1 MSKKRIRTLLLPGI
15 LLILL
20 IGASILYAYFL
31 LQRPSVQQLIVE
43 KISHAL
49 GYDVKVKTVH
59 VSFTKG
65 LAITATGLSASS
77 QDQKQRIVAATA
89 RIGLRWKALFKGNV
103 IPRSVDLTSP
113 VITLSLPDQDKIK
126 RWSWEEML
134 QDMELLKIGAIRSL
148 AIKAGQLEIEGSP
161 FSLRALFLTSSRQD
175 TETRDQTIQLKT
187 ALRFKEDAI
196 PFEVHGHVRWQEG
209 QPGMTVDLSGTAGN
223 IPVSW
228 VPWPSFASFSGGTI
242 DAVYHV
248 TGPLTDTLAARGSFR
263 GRNLRFAISERKRK
277 KEYALSSLSLDFNAN
292 LNKEEIDIQIPQAT
306 LLDTTLRGRIS
317 YTVAEPSP
325 RLDLSLQS
333 PFMPLQTFKSIFPSP
348 LVPAW
353 IERDLFPRLSKGEVR
368 ADHFSLAGTLEQIA
382 HLNRPEN
389 ADLIAMQLIW
399 KELHIPTERSPLPFE
414 SVAGMMEIKHNRLTL
429 SELRGRFGTSAIDD
443 ASLHVTPLV
452 GKRHRYRIIL
462 GGDFALKDLLA
473 MRELPWTPRDIKEK
487 AAGLE
492 GSSGRMTGRL
502 EVVNQGPGTVRIKN
516 GSLNFDHCTFLHYG
530 SLFPVKITNGTMKIL
545 ESGKLEFEGRG
556 SWGQSALAFSGFSD
570 WSLTH
575 LETAATGTLDIDALT
590 QRAFPGKHWPLR
602 FGKPVGCALHISR
615 KGSIWSCGGKIDL
628 ADQPALNIGSLY
640 LNPLG
645 KKGRICFALD
655 YTPGKELHLKNL
667 DAGFGKSFFSAS
679 GRAAFRGER
688 RITAQITTPGLY
700 LEDLGVQFRGTCPI
714 PTGVLTGTMQG
725 SFPLEDLLSSTV
737 TGELEASGLC
747 FTLKKL
753 PQPLSVSGFK
763 AAFSGDTVNIKSLH
777 VTAGSSSLALQG
789 HLQGWKTLR
798 GNLEVQSTHIEVN
811 DFLPEKKKPQEKKA
825 PFFLQPLLDHSAG
838 LGISFKI
845 NNLAWR
851 KLQMGPLSGEGVL
864 DKGALHIL
872 RSSLKLEHGFITM
885 KGDLSGDTQKEITF
899 LSQIRFYE
907 QPVQKLF
914 PIFNREEY
922 YIEGQLSSDILLSGQ
937 GHDKASLV
945 ASLQGKGKVLL
956 EKGTIKK
963 SSVLIKILDFLS
975 IQKIFRRPP
984 PNLSKEGFYYDKIGA
999 DFVIRKGTLFTENLL
1014 MRSPV
1019 INGAGKGRIDFST
1032 KQTRADLG
1040 VQPLVALDSMVSKI
1054 PIVGYILTGKD
1065 KTLLVYYFKVE
1076 GPFSSPEVTYIP
1088 LKQWG
1093 NSLMGYIT
1101 RIFLTPPRL
1110 FEKLM
1115 HLRKPSPNQ
1124 SIQSDAD
1131 DRQQKQSG
1139 DSRR

>member
-1 MSKKRIRTLLLPGI
+1 
-15 LLILL
+15 
-20 IGASILYAYFL
+20 
-31 LQRPSVQQLIVE
+31 
-43 KISHAL
+43 
-49 GYDVKVKTVH
+49 
-59 VSFTKG
+59 
-65 LAITATGLSASS
+65 
-77 QDQKQRIVAATA
+77 
-89 RIGLRWKALFKGNV
+89 
-103 IPRSVDLTSP
+103 
-113 VITLSLPDQDKIK
+113 
-126 RWSWEEML
+126 
-134 QDMELLKIGAIRSL
+134 
-148 AIKAGQLEIEGSP
+148 
-161 FSLRALFLTSSRQD
+161 
-175 TETRDQTIQLKT
+175 
-187 ALRFKEDAI
+187 
-196 PFEVHGHVRWQEG
+196 
-209 QPGMTVDLSGTAGN
+209 
-223 IPVSW
+223 
-228 VPWPSFASFSGGTI
+228 WPSFVSFSGGTI

-248 TGPLTDTLAARGSFR
+248 TGPSTDSLAARGSLE
-263 GRNLRFAISERKRK
+263 GRNLRFAISQRKRRK
-277 KEYALSSLSLDFNAN
+277 KYALSALSLVFNAN
-292 LNKEEIDIQIPQAT
+292 LSKEAIDLQIPQAS
-306 LLDTTLRGRIS
+306 LLDTTLRGHIS
-317 YTVAEPSP
+317 YAVAEPSS
-325 RLDLSLQS
+325 RLELSLQS
-333 PFMPLQTFKSIFPSP
+333 PFMPLQTFKTIFPSP

-353 IERDLFPRLSKGEVR
+353 IERDLFPRLSKGEVM

-389 ADLIAMQLIW
+389 TGLLAMQLMW
-399 KELHIPTERSPLPFE
+399 KDLHIPTENTPLPFA
-414 SVAGMMEIKHNRLTL
+414 SVAGRMEIKNNRLAL
-429 SELRGRFGTSAIDD
+429 SGLRGRFGTSAVDD

-492 GSSGRMTGRL
+492 GSSGRITGRL
-502 EVVNQGPGTVRIKN
+502 EVVKQDPGTVRIKH
-516 GSLNFDHCTFLHYG
+516 GSLRFDHCTFVHDG
-530 SLFPVKITNGTMKIL
+530 SLFPVKVAKGTMEIL
-545 ESGKLEFEGRG
+545 ESGRLQFEGEG
-556 SWGQSALAFSGFSD
+556 SWGQSALAVSGFSD

-575 LETAATGTLDIDALT
+575 LETTATGTLDIDTLT
-590 QRAFPGKHWPLR
+590 QRSFPGKHWSLQ
-602 FGKPVGCALHISR
+602 FGKPVGCTLHISR
-615 KGSIWSCGGKIDL
+615 KGSLWSCGGKIDL
-628 ADQPALNIGSLY
+628 TEKLALKVGSLH

-645 KKGRICFALD
+645 KNGRLSFALD

-667 DAGFGKSFFSAS
+667 EASFGKSFFLAS
-679 GRAAFRGER
+679 VQAFFRGEQ
-688 RITAQITTPGLY
+688 RITAQITTSGLY
-700 LEDLGVQFRGTCPI
+700 LEDLGVQFQGSCPI

-725 SFPLEDLLSSTV
+725 FFPLGDLPSSTL
-737 TGELEASGLC
+737 TGALEANGLC
-747 FTLKKL
+747 LAFKKL
-753 PQPLSVSGFK
+753 PQPLSVSECRV
-763 AAFSGDTVNIKSLH
+763 AFSGDTVDIKSLH

-789 HLQGWKTLR
+789 HLQGWKALR
-798 GNLEVQSTHIEVN
+798 GNLKVQSTHIE
-811 DFLPEKKKPQEKKA
+811 
-825 PFFLQPLLDHSAG
+825 AG

-845 NNLAWR
+845 TQVSWR
-851 KLQMGPLSGEGVL
+851 KLQMGPLCGEGVL
-864 DKGALHIL
+864 DKGALPLL
-872 RSSLKLEHGFITM
+872 RSLLKLEHGFITM
-885 KGDLSGDTQKEITF
+885 QGDLTGDTQKEITF

-907 QPVQKLF
+907 QPVQQLF
-914 PIFNREEY
+914 RIFNREEY

-937 GHDKASLV
+937 GHDKASLI
-945 ASLQGKGKVLL
+945 ASLQGEGKVLL

-999 DFVIRKGTLFTENLL
+999 DFVIRNGTLFTENLL

-1019 INGAGKGRIDFST
+1019 INGAGKGSIDFST

-1076 GPFSSPEVTYIP
+1076 GPLSSPEVTYIP

-1115 HLRKPSPNQ
+1115 RLRKPSPNQ

-1131 DRQQKQSG
+1131 DRQQNQSG